1 LGGDEA
7 SRVGR
12 ACKGDGVKFR
22 EPRLN
27 VMIQARVRV
36 GASWNDACILNLS
49 SRGMMVRAAS
59 APNRGSYLEI
69 RRGNHLIVARV
80 VWSNADRFGVYTQ
93 DPIPAAELVR
103 GASSSSAATAPA
115 DGGSAERRTAPRPM
129 VATSDR
135 SRWRAR
141 AMEFCTMGFLGCVA
155 AVLLLGA
162 VSEMF
167 GRPLAAVEQA
177 LTN

>member
-1 LGGDEA
+1 MSA
-7 SRVGR
+7 WR
-12 ACKGDGVKFR
+12 AMVTALKLR

-49 SRGMMVRAAS
+49 SRGMLVRAPQ

-69 RRGNHLIVARV
+69 RRGNQVIVARV

-93 DPIPAAELVR
+93 DPVPAADLIC
-103 GASSSSAATAPA
+103 GTSSTGIAKPSVV
-115 DGGSAERRTAPRPM
+115 GGFAERRSAPRPP
-129 VATSDR
+129 VLTSER

-141 AMEFCTMGFLGCVA
+141 AIEFSTLGFLGGIA

-162 VSEMF
+162 VSDSF
-167 GRPLAAVEQA
+167 GRPLMAVEQA
-177 LTN
+177 LVD